1 LTLGDIRLT
10 ASTNVAAQLVVELT
24 LASLSFDIGRQ
35 ERATRVFDPKL
46 TCDGQ
51 LRGQIRFWL
60 LFLGRSTKFQA

>member
-35 ERATRVFDPKL
+35 ERATSAFDPKL
-46 TCDGQ
+46 TC
-51 LRGQIRFWL
+51 LPPIVFTANL
-60 LFLGRSTKFQA
+60 P